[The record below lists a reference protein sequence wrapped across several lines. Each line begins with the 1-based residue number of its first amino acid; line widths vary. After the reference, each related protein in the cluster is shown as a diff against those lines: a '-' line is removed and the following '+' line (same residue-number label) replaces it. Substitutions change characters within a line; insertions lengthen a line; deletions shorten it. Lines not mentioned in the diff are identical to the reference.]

1 MPRTAR
7 IPSASG
13 CYHVVLRGIGKQ
25 ILFEED
31 EDYRRFLHTLE
42 RYLRDEKADIYAY
55 CLMENHVHLLLHA
68 DSGLDRL
75 MKRIGTSYAYYFNEK
90 YSRSGHLFQDRFSS
104 EPVEDEAYLLAVVR
118 YIHNNPQ
125 KAGICRREDYRWS
138 SWHAYTGK
146 ADFTSTGL
154 VLSLVGN
161 AEGFHSFSE
170 SAEEI
175 ECLDI
180 PERRRIPDEDALQ
193 LIRTELHLHSGTELQ
208 NMSRETRDSALRL
221 LKEKGLSVRQIER
234 LTGINRGVVLKA

>member
-125 KAGICRREDYRWS
+125 KAGICRKITATVYRFFCPP
-138 SWHAYTGK
+138 APG
-146 ADFTSTGL
+146 
-154 VLSLVGN
+154 GN
-161 AEGFHSFSE
+161 
-170 SAEEI
+170 
-175 ECLDI
+175 C
-180 PERRRIPDEDALQ
+180 
-193 LIRTELHLHSGTELQ
+193 
-208 NMSRETRDSALRL
+208 
-221 LKEKGLSVRQIER
+221 
-234 LTGINRGVVLKA
+234 